1 MSVTTIE
8 TEEEHEQPISE
19 LDRLFNRE
27 EVLQICYW
35 YQGEGFGDTYSTQ
48 VLGTFLNCG
57 EEAITLALLELYEQG
72 YLKQVPEADGADGS
86 YQFSDEGKK
95 RGGQLFADSFSGLQ
109 RAQHGECAA
118 GCCDGDDHSQCGDDC
133 ALH

>member
-1 MSVTTIE
+1 MRVTT
-8 TEEEHEQPISE
+8 TESEQEPEQSISE

-35 YQGEGFGDTYSTQ
+35 YQGEGFGDTYNPT

-57 EEAITLALLELYEQG
+57 PEAIGLALVELHEQG
-72 YLKQVPEADGADGS
+72 YLDKIDADDSS
-86 YQFSDEGKK
+86 YRFSAEGKK
-95 RGGQLFADSFSGLQ
+95 RGGQLFADNFSHLQ
-109 RAQHGECAA
+109 KAQHGECAA

-133 ALH
+133 ALR